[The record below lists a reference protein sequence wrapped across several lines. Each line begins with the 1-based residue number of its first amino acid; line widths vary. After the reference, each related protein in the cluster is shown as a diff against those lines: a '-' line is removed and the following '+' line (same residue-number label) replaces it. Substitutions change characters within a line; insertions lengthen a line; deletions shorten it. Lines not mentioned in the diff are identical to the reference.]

1 MKHRYL
7 LLFSLLPVAV
17 ALVILIPRLK
27 AEPPAPKT
35 SPEKMAE
42 LFETLK
48 AWKLINAVS
57 ATTEQAGP
65 LLAKFSELE
74 KAKMQYRHK
83 YRQAM
88 NRLEQLNRTRIDSEA
103 KKVEFQNAL
112 NHSQNLETGFIE
124 QRKNIIEEINQLLT
138 LEQQVKFKVFIHSYR
153 RDLKKTLQTVIALQ
167 DLESKGSLKDLSI
180 LSSTER

>member
-17 ALVILIPRLK
+17 VLVILIPRLK
-27 AEPPAPKT
+27 AETSSPKT
-35 SPEKMAE
+35 SPEAMAE

-48 AWKLINAVS
+48 ALKLINAVS
-57 ATTEQAGP
+57 PTTEQAGP
-65 LLAKFSELE
+65 LLAKFNELE

-83 YRQAM
+83 HRQAM
-88 NRLEQLNRTRIDSEA
+88 SRLEQLKHARIDSEA
-103 KKVEFQNAL
+103 KRTEFQGAL
-112 NHSQNLETGFIE
+112 NHPQNLETGFIE
-124 QRKNIIEEINQLLT
+124 QRQKIIEEINQILT

-153 RDLKKTLQTVIALQ
+153 RDLKKTLQAVIALQ

-180 LSSTER
+180 LSGTER